1 MTHVKLI
8 LHLQFSR
15 AYSSVKW
22 ATPRAPYSLFRDRK
36 YVMDLLTAPMEVT
49 KVDVVGV
56 SVISLSL
63 MYWFWSALKVVHV
76 LH

>member
-1 MTHVKLI
+1 M
-8 LHLQFSR
+8 
-15 AYSSVKW
+15 
-22 ATPRAPYSLFRDRK
+22 
-36 YVMDLLTAPMEVT
+36 MDLLTAPMEVT

-76 LH
+76 LHYVCLSCLNIIVLCALNLFLQFV